1 VVPWIAMHD
10 CACPP
15 LPGVEILGV
24 RVHVVDWPAAL
35 DRIAA
40 FVAEGKPHQVVTV
53 NPEFVIAARH
63 DAAFRDVL
71 ARADL
76 SVADGVGLLLAARL
90 RGVLLPER
98 VTGTDGV
105 VRIAE
110 RSAALG
116 WRLFFLGAAP
126 GVADRAV
133 ERLRDRF
140 PGMVVAGTHPGSPA
154 PEEEDDV
161 VARVRAARPD
171 VLFVAWGA
179 PRQDLWIARNLDRLG
194 VPACIGVGGAF
205 DFHAGLVRRA
215 PRILQRT
222 GTEWLFRLALQ
233 PRRWRRML
241 ALPRFAALAAGEAW
255 RMRRGR

>member
-1 VVPWIAMHD
+1 MHD
-10 CACPP
+10 CACPA
-15 LPGVEILGV
+15 LPSVEILGV
-24 RVHVVDWPAAL
+24 RLHVVDWPAAL
-35 DRIAA
+35 DRIGA
-40 FVAEGKPHQVVTV
+40 FVAEGAPHQVVTV
-53 NPEFVIAARH
+53 NPEFVMAARR
-63 DAAFRDVL
+63 DAAFREAL

-76 SVADGVGLLLAARL
+76 SVADGVGLLLAARW
-90 RGVLLPER
+90 RGVPLPER

-105 VRIAE
+105 ARIAE
-110 RSAALG
+110 RSARLG

-133 ERLRDRF
+133 GRLRARF
-140 PGMVVAGTHPGSPA
+140 PGMVVAGTFPGSPA
-154 PEEEDDV
+154 PEEEEAIV
-161 VARVRAARPD
+161 ERVRAARPD

-205 DFHAGLVRRA
+205 DFHAGRVRRA
-215 PRILQRT
+215 PAVMRRT

-241 ALPRFAALAAGEAW
+241 ALPRFAVLAAREAW
-255 RMRRGR
+255 QVRRAR